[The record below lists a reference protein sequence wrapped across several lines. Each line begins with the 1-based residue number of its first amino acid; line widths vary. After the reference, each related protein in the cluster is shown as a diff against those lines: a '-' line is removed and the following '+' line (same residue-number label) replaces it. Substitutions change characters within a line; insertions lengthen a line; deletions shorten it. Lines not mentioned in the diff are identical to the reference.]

1 MWAEGA
7 ASGTEVGLTLALAM
21 SAVGM
26 AAVPFAM
33 KKAGNVGFWLVCF
46 VMGLGLATFN
56 YTMAVELASKWRDHN
71 TSPAAVKQLKSAAL
85 DSRITQATAALERL
99 PQVPHTTAAMVTAA
113 KLVAGTAAT
122 WREEECRKRGGRGDQ
137 CRDREK
143 DEREALKALSTAEA
157 NRATTLERER
167 LDAELKV
174 ASREK
179 VELGPVPHEVDP
191 AAARIGKVLATFFE
205 LGPRPDLVVIDWW
218 PTFVAVV
225 IEAIG
230 LLMPRIIL
238 TATGHADVPAPRA
251 WRVGLGSWRHRRRAE
266 TDVAPTPASVST
278 SPAAPAAT
286 VKAAT
291 VSATVPR
298 GAATDARPKKPSKSA
313 SAAVADADTVL
324 QWQRSRTIARSGS
337 RLKPRET
344 YDTSYVPFCKER
356 GLEPVSFTRFGMV
369 VKAPTTEGGCG
380 FGFERTPSKRD
391 HYLDVALVSAP
402 KLVAQA

>member
-21 SAVGM
+21 SAIGM

-33 KKAGNVGFWLVCF
+33 KKAGNVGFWLVCL

-71 TSPAAVKQLKSAAL
+71 TSLAAVKQLKSAAL
-85 DSRITQATAALERL
+85 DSRLAQATAALEQL

-113 KLVAGTAAT
+113 KLAAGTAAT
-122 WREEECRKRGGRGDQ
+122 SREEECRKRGGRGDQ

-167 LDAELKV
+167 LDAELKA

-191 AAARIGKVLATFFE
+191 AAARIGKVLASFFD

-238 TATGHADVPAPRA
+238 TATGHADAPLPART
-251 WRVGLGSWRHRRRAE
+251 WGWELGTWLRRRHVEPDGA
-266 TDVAPTPASVST
+266 TKRQSVDMSAAAP
-278 SPAAPAAT
+278 PAAEPE
-286 VKAAT
+286 AAT
-291 VSATVPR
+291 VSR
-298 GAATDARPKKPSKSA
+298 SAATAARPKKASKSA
-313 SAAVADADTVL
+313 PAAVADADTVL
-324 QWQRSRTIARSGS
+324 QWRRSRTIARSGS
-337 RLKPRET
+337 KLKPRET
-344 YDTSYVPFCKER
+344 YDTSYVPFCRER

-402 KLVAQA
+402 KLVAQG